1 MRLFNRKALIV
12 TGELSG
18 EIHALHLLNAINALF
33 PMQWSGVG
41 SERLKAAG
49 VDILHDYREI
59 AVTGLSEVLPK
70 MGQIWRAY
78 RKLKQYLVESRPSLL
93 ILVDFPGF
101 NLRVA
106 GIARKLGIPTVY
118 FIPPQVWAWRKA
130 RINRIKRDVDLIIS
144 ILPFE
149 KALYDRHKVPCVYV
163 GHPFT
168 ATVQATKPKST
179 LIEEWGLQQKWPII
193 TIMPGSRKNEI
204 ARHLPTLLQVIRRLA
219 GQLTNMAALLPIA
232 ENIDRS
238 IIEAFTKGDPTL
250 RLLEGASHDA
260 LAVSDIAFVASGSAT
275 LEAAILDCPT
285 IVIYKIS
292 AFSFF
297 VAKRLVKVDYISL
310 PNLIAGKEIFPEYIQ
325 DLKAESIAEKAL
337 HVLHNETARMRNDM
351 EEVRT
356 KLGRSDSYGL
366 ARDAV
371 IRFLEQTYGP
381 LPATS

>member
-1 MRLFNRKALIV
+1 MEHRCI
-12 TGELSG
+12 
-18 EIHALHLLNAINALF
+18 
-33 PMQWSGVG
+33 
-41 SERLKAAG
+41 
-49 VDILHDYREI
+49 
-59 AVTGLSEVLPK
+59 
-70 MGQIWRAY
+70 
-78 RKLKQYLVESRPSLL
+78 
-93 ILVDFPGF
+93 
-101 NLRVA
+101 
-106 GIARKLGIPTVY
+106 
-118 FIPPQVWAWRKA
+118 
-130 RINRIKRDVDLIIS
+130 
-144 ILPFE
+144 
-149 KALYDRHKVPCVYV
+149 C
-163 GHPFT
+163 
-168 ATVQATKPKST
+168 
-179 LIEEWGLQQKWPII
+179 
-193 TIMPGSRKNEI
+193 
-204 ARHLPTLLQVIRRLA
+204 
-219 GQLTNMAALLPIA
+219 
-232 ENIDRS
+232 
-238 IIEAFTKGDPTL
+238 
-250 RLLEGASHDA
+250 ASHDA